1 MVHRASILFLAWWV
15 FCSLLLASMVSA
27 QTDQF
32 DCASFDSQEEAQAE
46 LESDP
51 SDPSNLDADDDGRA
65 CEVYDYG
72 DGGEGNGN
80 GTPGNDQY
88 DNEDGGGNGG
98 TPGDDQYDNDDDGDV
113 DDPDDVVPGTGGD
126 KPLPNT
132 GGAPLLLGAVSLA
145 IAAALVARRMLAP

>member
-1 MVHRASILFLAWWV
+1 M
-15 FCSLLLASMVSA
+15 LLASIASA

-72 DGGEGNGN
+72 DGGGGNGN
-80 GTPGNDQY
+80 
-88 DNEDGGGNGG
+88 G
-98 TPGDDQYDNDDDGDV
+98 TPGDDQYDNDDGADDGDGDV
-113 DDPDDVVPGTGGD
+113 DDPDDVVPGSGGD

-132 GGAPLLLGAVSLA
+132 GGAPLLAGAVSLA
-145 IAAALVARRMLAP
+145 IAAALVARRTLAP

>member
-1 MVHRASILFLAWWV
+1 MQRASILFLAWWV

-72 DGGEGNGN
+72 DGGGGNGN
-80 GTPGNDQY
+80 
-88 DNEDGGGNGG
+88 G

-145 IAAALVARRMLAP
+145 IAAALVARRTLAP

>member
-1 MVHRASILFLAWWV
+1 MTRWKWRDIVQRASILFLAWWV

-72 DGGEGNGN
+72 DGGGGNGN
-80 GTPGNDQY
+80 
-88 DNEDGGGNGG
+88 G

-145 IAAALVARRMLAP
+145 IAAALVARRTLAP